1 MITTSWLASILS
13 KMVRRNLV
21 LFRRIHA
28 LAKEGDW
35 VAIGVVLLATG
46 LSAQP
51 RANPRSGYVG
61 SQTCGGCHANISKKQ
76 ELSNHALSLRAPGD
90 IGELY
95 GSLPFQFQDRSSQA
109 ILTFRRNAGN
119 QLELEASKGIQ
130 RELLTLRWA
139 FGSGA
144 RGITPVGV
152 RSDATFVE
160 SRLSCPLRFSRGKL
174 TTAGIYTSSHFDRVI
189 LPYGNRRR
197 YRKTLTF
204 RFVSNAISNSIGEAF
219 LF

>member
-1 MITTSWLASILS
+1 VITTSWLASILG
-13 KMVRRNLV
+13 KMVRR
-21 LFRRIHA
+21 
-28 LAKEGDW
+28 

-109 ILTFRRNAGN
+109 ILTFRKNAGN
-119 QLELEASKGIQ
+119 QLNS
-130 RELLTLRWA
+130 RR
-139 FGSGA
+139 
-144 RGITPVGV
+144 V
-152 RSDATFVE
+152 RSPA
-160 SRLSCPLRFSRGKL
+160 
-174 TTAGIYTSSHFDRVI
+174 
-189 LPYGNRRR
+189 
-197 YRKTLTF
+197 
-204 RFVSNAISNSIGEAF
+204 
-219 LF
+219 